1 MWNENFQFDVYVPQ
15 LAMVRFLVE
24 DYDST
29 SDNEFVGQYSLPFNS
44 LKMGK
49 FSSWRWIFAEFM
61 AFISPLT
68 ATQWWFIVFTLHKGT
83 IPPLVEHREVNSNS
97 AQRALRILLLS
108 DHWLQPLCAPT
119 QDTDT
124 CLCSIRMETFCPQ
137 LDSLYTS
144 WSLMLSEM
152 SMAGMSFCR
161 TSTTQLCFSW
171 F

>member
-49 FSSWRWIFAEFM
+49 FSSWRRIFAEFM

-119 QDTDT
+119 GYRHVPLLNKNGDVLPSAGLFVHIMVLDAEWDVNGWHELLQD
-124 CLCSIRMETFCPQ
+124 LH
-137 LDSLYTS
+137 YTA
-144 WSLMLSEM
+144 M
-152 SMAGMSFCR
+152 F
-161 TSTTQLCFSW
+161 
-171 F
+171 